1 MVEGQKR
8 NCDTEEVKSDREVV
22 RLMRCAV
29 REANG
34 FKVRVTIDHR
44 VALRFLFSMVMDKLT
59 NGVRQDSL
67 WTTILCCLLRC

>member
-1 MVEGQKR
+1 M
-8 NCDTEEVKSDREVV
+8 TLHEEVKSDREVV
-22 RLMRCAV
+22 RVMRC
-29 REANG
+29 ANG